1 MHISMEQVKFRW
13 KAVTK
18 WKEVSTIKT
27 RKNGYFARKRGFW
40 LGQGTERDLGSDMK
54 SLSLSTS

>member
-1 MHISMEQVKFRW
+1 MEQVKFRW
-13 KAVTK
+13 KAVKK

-40 LGQGTERDLGSDMK
+40 LGQGTERELGSDMK